1 MAQSSNR
8 RYGKKQRVKE
18 NMEKAIPYY
27 GDLHL
32 DAATKKLILNLL
44 KSIRSVVPVIDASE
58 STAPD
63 GDQDL
68 KSRDYIRNVALRSR
82 QHSDMLEG
90 IFNPGELLRYSGY
103 IKDYQD
109 LITQVEQVL
118 KELTSCRDSAWKFAS
133 RLAEMTEEHIQ
144 MFGEAPPE
152 VSVDQDEFKLKV
164 V

>member
-1 MAQSSNR
+1 M
-8 RYGKKQRVKE
+8 E
-18 NMEKAIPYY
+18 NAIPYY

-32 DAATKKLILNLL
+32 DAATKKLMLNLL

-58 STAPD
+58 STTPD
-63 GDQDL
+63 GDQDF
-68 KSRDYIRNVALRSR
+68 KSKEYIRNVALRSR

-90 IFNPGELLRYSGY
+90 IFNPDELLRYSGY

-109 LITQVEQVL
+109 LIDQMEQVL
-118 KELTSCRDSAWKFAS
+118 AELTSCRDSARKFAG

-144 MFGEAPPE
+144 MFGGETPRE

>member
-1 MAQSSNR
+1 
-8 RYGKKQRVKE
+8 
-18 NMEKAIPYY
+18 MEEAIPYY

-58 STAPD
+58 STTPD
-63 GDQDL
+63 GDQDF
-68 KSRDYIRNVALRSR
+68 KSKEYIRNVALRSR

-90 IFNPGELLRYSGY
+90 IFNPDELLRYSGY

-109 LITQVEQVL
+109 LIDQMEQVL
-118 KELTSCRDSAWKFAS
+118 AELTSCRDSARKFAG

-144 MFGEAPPE
+144 MFGESPRE

>member
-1 MAQSSNR
+1 
-8 RYGKKQRVKE
+8 
-18 NMEKAIPYY
+18 MEEAIPYY

-58 STAPD
+58 STEPD
-63 GDQDL
+63 GDQDFRS
-68 KSRDYIRNVALRSR
+68 KEYIRNVALRSR

-90 IFNPGELLRYSGY
+90 IFNPDVLLRYTGY
-103 IKDYQD
+103 VKDYQD
-109 LITQVEQVL
+109 LIDQMEKVL
-118 KELTSCRDSAWKFAS
+118 TELTSCRDSALKFAS

-144 MFGEAPPE
+144 MFSE
-152 VSVDQDEFKLKV
+152 VHKEVPIDQDEFKLKV

>member
-1 MAQSSNR
+1 M
-8 RYGKKQRVKE
+8 E
-18 NMEKAIPYY
+18 NAIPYC
-27 GDLHL
+27 GDLHF

-63 GDQDL
+63 GDQDF
-68 KSRDYIRNVALRSR
+68 KSKEYIRNVALRSR

-90 IFNPGELLRYSGY
+90 IFNPGELLRYSRY
-103 IKDYQD
+103 VKDYQD
-109 LITQVEQVL
+109 LIDQLEQVL
-118 KELTSCRDSAWKFAS
+118 AELTSCRDSAWKFAS

-144 MFGEAPPE
+144 MFGETPQDI
-152 VSVDQDEFKLKV
+152 SIDHDEFKLKV

>member
-1 MAQSSNR
+1 
-8 RYGKKQRVKE
+8 
-18 NMEKAIPYY
+18 MEDAIPYY

-44 KSIRSVVPVIDASE
+44 KSICSVVPVIDAPE
-58 STAPD
+58 FTAPD
-63 GDQDL
+63 GDQDF
-68 KSRDYIRNVALRSR
+68 KSKEYIRNVALRSR

-103 IKDYQD
+103 VKDYQD
-109 LITQVEQVL
+109 LIDQMEQVL
-118 KELTSCRDSAWKFAS
+118 IELKSCRDSAWKFAS

-144 MFGEAPPE
+144 MFGEAPQE
-152 VSVDQDEFKLKV
+152 FSIDQDEFKLKV

>member
-1 MAQSSNR
+1 
-8 RYGKKQRVKE
+8 
-18 NMEKAIPYY
+18 MEEAIPYY

-58 STAPD
+58 STGPD
-63 GDQDL
+63 CDQDFR
-68 KSRDYIRNVALRSR
+68 SNEYIRNVALRSR

-90 IFNPGELLRYSGY
+90 VFNPDELLRYSAY

-109 LITQVEQVL
+109 LIDQMEKVL
-118 KELTSCRDSAWKFAS
+118 TELISCRDSALKFAS
-133 RLAEMTEEHIQ
+133 RLAELTEEHIQ
-144 MFGEAPPE
+144 MFGDAPNE
-152 VSVDQDEFKLKV
+152 VSINQDEFKLKV